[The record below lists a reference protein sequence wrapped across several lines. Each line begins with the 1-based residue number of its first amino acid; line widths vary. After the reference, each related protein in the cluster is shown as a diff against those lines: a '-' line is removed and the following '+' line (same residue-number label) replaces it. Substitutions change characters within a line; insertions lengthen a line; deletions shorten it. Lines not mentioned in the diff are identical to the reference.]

1 MRSVLCSSTFLTLLS
16 IGLAGPDAVAA
27 PDEATPR
34 EWLARDIALCDKVTG
49 ILPVK
54 PTKFADFYAA
64 LHAIRSGS
72 DPKPPAGRDIG
83 FGGATHLFQFHGGH
97 ATVELRALVFDGRIA
112 MMRAEYL
119 GLTRDKWK
127 SLKKELLPHWPANT
141 RDELDGPQWNFVD
154 QPTFDAFESK
164 VHQALGARAETKVPP
179 ALAADYELLTDP
191 FNDLRFGSMCGDG
204 GDKPAERIAI
214 EHLMGTRGGDWV
226 GNVLRGDNPV
236 GRVYAAEALL
246 ATQGIA
252 RLNQR
257 DRDTIDAIKKLDI
270 PIASCDGCGIS
281 DQRAGVLLSG
291 NSTGTRRHPPTAP

>member
-1 MRSVLCSSTFLTLLS
+1 MRSILRYSTTIALLATL
-16 IGLAGPDAVAA
+16 IVCMRAFAV
-27 PDEATPR
+27 PDEIINR
-34 EWLARDIALCDKVTG
+34 EWLARDIALCDKVKG

-64 LHAIRSGS
+64 VHALRPGS

-83 FGGATHLFQFHGGH
+83 FGGATHRFQFHGGH
-97 ATVELRALVFDGRIA
+97 ATIELRVLVFDGRITL
-112 MMRAEYL
+112 MRAEYL

-127 SLKKELLPHWPANT
+127 SLKNELLPHWPAKT
-141 RDELDGPQWNFVD
+141 HDEADGPLWHFVD
-154 QPTFDAFESK
+154 PSAFDAFESK
-164 VHQALGARAETKVPP
+164 VHQALGARAEAKVPP

-191 FNDLRFGSMCGDG
+191 LNDLRFGTLCGDG
-204 GDKPAERIAI
+204 GDKPAARIAI
-214 EHLMGTRGGDWV
+214 EHLMGVRGGDWV

-257 DRDTIDAIKKLDI
+257 DRDTIDAIRKLNI
-270 PIASCDGCGIS
+270 PISTCDGCEVS
-281 DQRAGVLLSG
+281 DQRAENLLS
-291 NSTGTRRHPPTAP
+291 PKPTPKLKGH